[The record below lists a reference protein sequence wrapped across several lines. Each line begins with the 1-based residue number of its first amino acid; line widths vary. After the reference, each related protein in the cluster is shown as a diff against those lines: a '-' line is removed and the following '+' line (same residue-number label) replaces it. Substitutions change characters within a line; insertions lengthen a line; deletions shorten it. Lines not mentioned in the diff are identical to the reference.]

1 MEQILEAYGI
11 PNGIIKAIMLMYKN
25 TQGFARSA
33 DGDAE
38 IFDIIAG
45 KLQGDTLALYLFIIA
60 LDYLL
65 RNLQSVSKYSEIF
78 RCFNN
83 FPFHHK

>member
-1 MEQILEAYGI
+1 MEQILEACGI

-45 KLQGDTLALYLFIIA
+45 KLQGDTLA
-60 LDYLL
+60 
-65 RNLQSVSKYSEIF
+65 
-78 RCFNN
+78 
-83 FPFHHK
+83 P